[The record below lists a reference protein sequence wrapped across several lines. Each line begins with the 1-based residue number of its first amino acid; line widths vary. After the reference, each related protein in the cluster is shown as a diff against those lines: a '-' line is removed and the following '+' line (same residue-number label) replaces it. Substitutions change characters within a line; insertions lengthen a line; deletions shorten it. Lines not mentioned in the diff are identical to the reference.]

1 MARART
7 AQSEMAFI
15 GSSGKTNWST
25 PDDEAE
31 LVRRVD
37 ARARGVA
44 EGVIGLDP
52 CCNPF
57 AEKIIRPRVACMLE
71 RGENGLARSW
81 RGHGMTWCNP
91 PYGVGEVDLFT
102 AKAARDFGG
111 ELRAPLGD
119 DQALLVVPANC
130 ETRWYHR
137 DLAGQADATC
147 LREGRIAFID
157 PETGKPSKE
166 STVRNLFAYFGDRPD
181 VFLDVYGDQGDA
193 RLTPIGARRLRSR
206 GFDKLVLRIV
216 CGLIA

>member
-1 MARART
+1 MARGRT
-7 AQSEMAFI
+7 AQAEMAFI

-25 PDDEAE
+25 PESE
-31 LVRRVD
+31 LVLVRRVD
-37 ARARGVA
+37 AGARGVA

-57 AEKIIRPRVACMLE
+57 AVKTVQPRLACMLE
-71 RGENGLARSW
+71 RGENGLAKSW
-81 RGHGMTWCNP
+81 RGHGMVWANP

-102 AKAARDFGG
+102 AKAGREFGG

-147 LREGRIAFID
+147 LREGRIAFLD
-157 PETGKPSKE
+157 PETGLPSKE

-181 VFLDVYGDQGDA
+181 VFFNVYQNQGDV
-193 RLTPIGARRLRSR
+193 RLTPIGARRLRAR
-206 GFDKLVLRIV
+206 GLDEMVIRLA
-216 CGLIA
+216 CAT